1 MTRDELA
8 HKIEVIA
15 RYGDDHAEYVPWSE
29 RMDKIMALIDE
40 YAGYKVG
47 LVIKEWQEDR
57 R

>member
-1 MTRDELA
+1 MTRDELRDL
-8 HKIEVIA
+8 INFELNGPVST
-15 RYGDDHAEYVPWSE
+15 RVE
-29 RMDKIMALIDE
+29 KIMALIDE